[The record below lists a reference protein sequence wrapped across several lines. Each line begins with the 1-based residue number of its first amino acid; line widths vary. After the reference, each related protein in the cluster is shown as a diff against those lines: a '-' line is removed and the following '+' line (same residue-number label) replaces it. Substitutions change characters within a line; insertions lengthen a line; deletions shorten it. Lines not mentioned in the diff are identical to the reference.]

1 MVSGTGPKW
10 AQNSDF
16 STKMPEKYLSDQFF
30 FVFLLELQ
38 SKTTL
43 DRIIS

>member
-30 FVFLLELQ
+30 FVFFAGIAIQ
-38 SKTTL
+38 NYI
-43 DRIIS
+43 R